1 MTNPDP
7 LPFRL
12 KVPDRDTLG
21 LTGARS
27 ISYRLEGLLHLDG
40 DTITLEWSATRRT
53 QALTLTGVKDEVDH
67 SPVGTA
73 DIPVS
78 WISRTRVMGGWW
90 YPRLQLWARRLE
102 AFEGIPTVRGARLT
116 LLIDRRD
123 RQLAVAFAAAVEAE
137 RRRALAA
144 GSHRM
149 QLKDDDTN

>member
-1 MTNPDP
+1 MATPDP

-12 KVPDRDTLG
+12 KVPGRDTLG

-53 QALTLTGVKDEVDH
+53 QALTLTGVKDEVDQ

-78 WISRTRVMGGWW
+78 WISRMRVTGGWW

-102 AFEGIPTVRGARLT
+102 AFDGIPTAQGARLA
-116 LLIDRRD
+116 LHIDRGN
-123 RQLAVAFAAAVEAE
+123 RQLAVAFAAALDAA

-144 GSHRM
+144 ANRPP
-149 QLKDDDTN
+149 QLENDDSY